1 MTKMTKKMLRPTASQ
16 PSRKTPADPE
26 SSLGRI
32 LAAQRKRHND
42 KRKKERKNRNKRIF
56 GAKTRR
62 MRKKQQDQSS
72 AQLNAAVKLFDSIED
87 TIASKNPFLPAY
99 EKLKSDKE
107 LLVCDIDGTLSE
119 AYITEKVHRFIK
131 VRPFATTFLRR
142 LKPYYDIVLYSAAED
157 DRVSYLYRKFFEK
170 FCIGAIGRSALIDE
184 KKDLT
189 ALLEREFDIFQID
202 DNERFFCPHPK
213 LTIKKISTYEGEF
226 RDNELK
232 KLYTE
237 LLERAKERRKRKN
250 RSKEITG
257 PPDLGGSEEHK

>member
-1 MTKMTKKMLRPTASQ
+1 MTKMTKKMLRPTGSQ

-32 LAAQRKRHND
+32 LEAERRRRNYK
-42 KRKKERKNRNKRIF
+42 KKKEGKNRNKRTF

-62 MRKKQQDQSS
+62 MRKKQHDQSLAQRS
-72 AQLNAAVKLFDSIED
+72 ATVKLFDSIED
-87 TIASKNPFLPAY
+87 TVASKNPFLSAY

-107 LLVCDIDGTLSE
+107 LLVCDIDGTLCE
-119 AYITEKVHRFIK
+119 AYLAEQVHRFIEL
-131 VRPFATTFLRR
+131 RPFATRFLRR
-142 LKPYYDIVLYSAAED
+142 LKPHYDIVLYSAAED
-157 DRVSYLYRKFFEK
+157 ERVSFLYRRFFEK
-170 FCIGAIGRSALIDE
+170 FCIGAIGRSALIDG

-202 DNERFFCPHPK
+202 DNEKFFRPHPK
-213 LTIKKISTYEGEF
+213 LTTKKVSMYEGGL

-232 KLYTE
+232 NLYME

-250 RSKEITG
+250 RRKERTG
-257 PPDLGGSEEHK
+257 PRDLGGSGENK